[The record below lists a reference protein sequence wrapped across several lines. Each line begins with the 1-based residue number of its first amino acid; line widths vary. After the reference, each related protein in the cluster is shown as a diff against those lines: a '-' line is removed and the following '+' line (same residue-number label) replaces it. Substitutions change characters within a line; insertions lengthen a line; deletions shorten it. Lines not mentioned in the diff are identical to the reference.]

1 MYVWYIWTIFTQT
14 PGHPVF
20 RLLEILVKSQYF
32 HYIFKDLFPRRS
44 LCSSFVGNVA
54 QSTAPDLL
62 NANLPHKNAFKMA
75 FGDVTTPQGL
85 KELNAFLADNSYIS
99 G

>member
-1 MYVWYIWTIFTQT
+1 L
-14 PGHPVF
+14 H
-20 RLLEILVKSQYF
+20 
-32 HYIFKDLFPRRS
+32 
-44 LCSSFVGNVA
+44 SSFVGNVA

-75 FGDVTTPQGL
+75 FGDVKTPQGL
-85 KELNAFLADNSYIS
+85 KELNNFLADNSYIS